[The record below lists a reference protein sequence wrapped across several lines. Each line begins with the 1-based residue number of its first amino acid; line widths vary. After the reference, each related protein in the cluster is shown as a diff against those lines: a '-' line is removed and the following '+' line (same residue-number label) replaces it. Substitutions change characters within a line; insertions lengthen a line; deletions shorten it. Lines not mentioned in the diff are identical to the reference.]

1 MIDPIST
8 TANDGPHKPS
18 VACLKRLPSYLQ
30 LLRAMQKQGQEFVSG
45 TVLSSVHSLEPVIV
59 RKDLAITGVVG
70 RPKLGFKIDE
80 LIQAIER
87 FLGWDHQTEA
97 VLVGCGSL
105 GTALLGYGRF
115 SALRLQIVR
124 AFDRDAAKVGKTVH
138 DIPIDSPDNLPT
150 FVANRNITLALLT
163 TPAEAAQEV
172 ADRMIA
178 CGIRGIW
185 NFAPV
190 KLRVPSHVIVQKED
204 IAEGLAVL
212 LHRMQQ
218 PQSEGIPT

>member
-1 MIDPIST
+1 MIKR
-8 TANDGPHKPS
+8 TASGPVESAQKAS

-30 LLRAMQKQGQEFVSG
+30 LLREMQKHGQEFVSG

-70 RPKLGFKIDE
+70 RPKLGFRIDE
-80 LIQAIER
+80 LIHAIER
-87 FLGWDHQTEA
+87 FLGWDRPTEA

-115 SALRLQIVR
+115 SGLRLKVVG
-124 AFDRDAAKVGKTVH
+124 AFDRDSRKTGRVVHGVKIGAMDTMASFAAH
-138 DIPIDSPDNLPT
+138 
-150 FVANRNITLALLT
+150 RNIALGLLT
-163 TPAEAAQEV
+163 TPAESAQEV
-172 ADRMIA
+172 ADQMVE

-190 KLRVPSHVIVQKED
+190 KLNVPPHVVVQKED

-212 LHRMQQ
+212 LHRMRQAHADA
-218 PQSEGIPT
+218 IAD